1 MRAHLARHVSR
12 RHLVHVARCPLSRV
26 PRPRPTCYSHDAL
39 IGVSRPCRRTFFGI
53 FKEAP
58 RRIRTPEWEPGWP
71 LVIAWR
77 SRVLED
83 LRPPP
88 REELV
93 DAFRKLFEYKLEH
106 KIPVNST
113 QALQCLRLFK
123 YLVEN
128 KEDEEGPGLSITE
141 LTAARRALLLPP
153 SSSAEHHLE
162 LARQLYREVQRQR
175 QLEAEHG
182 MPETE
187 EVDDG
192 RNGTRETPADVDFRC
207 YFMALTLYGAST
219 EAAALLNEHWRKI
232 TDEGRIYK
240 GAKKLWIML
249 FQGLALEGKETEL
262 LEQARIAEDYDI
274 RYRPH
279 FQEVMTKFFAT
290 RDRVDETKYWFERDT
305 EKRWPRV
312 ATYSEVMRFAVRNGQ
327 EEWVGEH
334 FRRLIDS
341 NPRKGYWD
349 IILQWAVLCRGEGVE
364 GVRHMLGIMAQNNTE
379 SESIRPDIDS
389 INGLIRIAIEK
400 NDQYLAERFM
410 ALASELG
417 ILPNPT
423 TYILQ
428 MDYRIDANDLSGA
441 RAAYQ
446 EMQRTEVE
454 HDEDIPVINKYIRAL
469 CAAQRPLHHNI
480 HDVTSDLEHR
490 IVTLDPE
497 TVVALCLTF
506 LKNDDQYE
514 VIDTLAVHVFHYN
527 SEQRDQ
533 VRDAFQ
539 GFILDRRNSTSR
551 VWDAYQLLKQF
562 FPETPRENRARLMGS
577 FFDRRRADM
586 AISVFVH
593 MREHTNADVRP
604 TADEYVH
611 ALEGLARCPDP
622 ESLDTLHNMLKLDTN
637 IQPSTRLYNALMLA
651 FGACGRTRRA
661 LDFWHEVA
669 HSREGPSYESL
680 EIIFAVLEKRPFGD
694 EDAKKIWRNVERMEL
709 DVPPAVFASYC
720 GALAGSG
727 RLDDLK
733 KLLQGMVRS
742 VGYGPDVTT

>member
-12 RHLVHVARCPLSRV
+12 RHLVHVARCPLPRV
-26 PRPRPTCYSHDAL
+26 SRPRPTYYSHDIL
-39 IGVSRPCRRTFFGI
+39 IGLPRPSRRTFFGI
-53 FKEAP
+53 FKEPP
-58 RRIRTPEWEPGWP
+58 RRIKTPEWEPGWP

-113 QALQCLRLFK
+113 QALQCLRLFR

-153 SSSAEHHLE
+153 SGSAKHHLE
-162 LARQLYREVQRQR
+162 FARALYEEVQRQR
-175 QLEAEHG
+175 QLEAEYG
-182 MPETE
+182 FPEE
-187 EVDDG
+187 PADG
-192 RNGTRETPADVDFRC
+192 GRDLTKEIPADVDFRC
-207 YFMALTLYGAST
+207 YFMALTSYGAST

-232 TDEGRIYK
+232 SAEDRIYR
-240 GAKKLWIML
+240 GAKKLWIIL
-249 FQGLALEGKETEL
+249 LQGLALEGNEAEL
-262 LEQARIAEDYDI
+262 LEQARIAEGYGI

-279 FQEVMTKFFAT
+279 FQEVMTTFFAR

-305 EKRWPRV
+305 ENRWPRV

-341 NPRKGYWD
+341 NPRKPYWD

-364 GVRHMLGIMAQNNTE
+364 GVRHMLGIMTQNAKNDCV
-379 SESIRPDIDS
+379 RPDIDT

-400 NDQYLAERFM
+400 DDQYLAERFM

-417 ILPNPT
+417 IRPNPT
-423 TYILQ
+423 TYVLQ
-428 MDYRIDANDLSGA
+428 MEYRIDAGDLSGA

-446 EMQRTEVE
+446 EMQKTEVE

-469 CAAQRPLHHNI
+469 CAAPRPLLESI
-480 HDVTSDLEHR
+480 HEVTSDLEHR
-490 IVTLDPE
+490 VVTLDPE

-533 VRDAFQ
+533 VRDAFHD
-539 GFILDRRNSTSR
+539 FILDRRNSTSR

-562 FPETPRENRARLMGS
+562 FPETPRESRARLMGG

-586 AISVFVH
+586 AISVFRH
-593 MREHTNADVRP
+593 MREHTNTDVRP
-604 TADEYVH
+604 TVDDYVH
-611 ALEGLARCPDP
+611 ALEGLARCPDA

-637 IQPSTRLYNALMLA
+637 IQPSTKLYNALMLA

-680 EIIFAVLEKRPFGD
+680 EIIFAVLEKKPFGD
-694 EDAKKIWRNVERMEL
+694 EDAKKIWRNMERMEL
-709 DVPPAVFASYC
+709 EVPPAVFASYC

-733 KLLQGMVRS
+733 KLLKGMVRS
-742 VGYGPDVTT
+742 VGYGPDVMT

>member
-1 MRAHLARHVSR
+1 MRAHLARRVSR
-12 RHLVHVARCPLSRV
+12 RHLVYVARCPLPRV
-26 PRPRPTCYSHDAL
+26 PRTRPTCYPHDAL
-39 IGVSRPCRRTFFGI
+39 IGLPRPCRRTFFGI

-58 RRIRTPEWEPGWP
+58 RRIKTPEWEPGWP
-71 LVIAWR
+71 LIIAWR
-77 SRVLED
+77 SRILED
-83 LRPPP
+83 VRRPP
-88 REELV
+88 REDLV

-141 LTAARRALLLPP
+141 LTSARRALLFPP
-153 SSSAEHHLE
+153 NGNVEHHLAF
-162 LARQLYREVQRQR
+162 ARALYGEIQRQR
-175 QLEAEHG
+175 QLEAEYG
-182 MPETE
+182 MPEEE

-192 RNGTRETPADVDFRC
+192 RNGARETPADVDFRC
-207 YFMALTLYGAST
+207 YFMALTAYGAST

-232 TDEGRIYK
+232 TDENRIYK

-249 FQGLALEGKETEL
+249 LQGFALEGKETEL
-262 LEQARIAEDYDI
+262 LEQARIAEDFDI

-279 FQEVMTKFFAT
+279 FQEVMMKFFAA
-290 RDRVDETKYWFERDT
+290 RNRVDETKYWFERDM

-312 ATYSEVMRFAVRNGQ
+312 ATYSEVMRFAARNGQ

-364 GVRHMLGIMAQNNTE
+364 GVRHMLDIMAQNNTE
-379 SESIRPDIDS
+379 SESILPDIDS
-389 INGLIRIAIEK
+389 INGLVRIAIEK

-417 ILPNPT
+417 IRPNPT
-423 TYILQ
+423 TYVLQ

-441 RAAYQ
+441 RAVYQ

-469 CAAQRPLHHNI
+469 CAAPRPLLSNI
-480 HDVTSDLEHR
+480 HDVTSDLDDR

-506 LKNDDQYE
+506 LKIDDQYE
-514 VIDTLAVHVFHYN
+514 VIDTLAAHVFHYN

-539 GFILDRRNSTSR
+539 GFVLDRRNSTSR

-562 FPETPRENRARLMGS
+562 FPETPRENRARLMGG

-593 MREHTNADVRP
+593 MREHTNTDVRA
-604 TADEYVH
+604 TADEYVL

-622 ESLDTLHNMLKLDTN
+622 QALDTLHNMLKLDTN

-651 FGACGRTRRA
+651 FGACGRSRRA
-661 LDFWHEVA
+661 LDFWQDVA
-669 HSREGPSYESL
+669 HSHEGPSYQSL

-694 EDAKKIWRNVERMEL
+694 EDARKIWRNVERMEL
-709 DVPPAVFASYC
+709 EVPPAVFASYC

-727 RLDDLK
+727 RLDHLK